1 MRVIITT
8 IIILF
13 LIISGSVT
21 SYNYISST
29 SRNLVS
35 QLENAEKA
43 IQNQKWTVA
52 QEQLEQTQTSWHKT
66 KYWWTILL
74 NHHEIDNIELSSQRL
89 EQYLMTQDK
98 TLSLAEI
105 SALVMLYEHIADT
118 EALTIENIL

>member
-1 MRVIITT
+1 MRIITTT

-43 IQNQKWTVA
+43 IQNQNWTLA
-52 QEQLEQTQTSWHKT
+52 QEQLEQTQTNWHRT

-89 EQYLMTQDK
+89 KQYIIAQDK

-105 SALVMLYEHIADT
+105 SALEMLFEHIADT
-118 EALTIENIL
+118 EAVNIENVL

>member
-1 MRVIITT
+1 MRIIITT

-29 SRNLVS
+29 SRNMVS

-43 IQNQKWTVA
+43 IENQKWNTA
-52 QEQLEQTQTSWHKT
+52 REQLEQTQTSWHKT

-74 NHHEIDNIELSSQRL
+74 NHHEIDNIELSSKRL
-89 EQYLMTQDK
+89 EQYLLTQDK

>member
-1 MRVIITT
+1 MRIIITT

-35 QLENAEKA
+35 QLQNAEKA
-43 IQNQKWTVA
+43 IQNQKWAVA
-52 QEQLEQTQTSWHKT
+52 QGQLEQIQNNWHKT

-89 EQYLMTQDK
+89 KQYLMNQDK

-105 SALVMLYEHIADT
+105 SALEMLYEHIADT

>member
-1 MRVIITT
+1 MRVITTT

-21 SYNYISST
+21 SYNYINST

-35 QLENAEKA
+35 QLKNTEKA
-43 IQNQKWTVA
+43 IQGQEWALA
-52 QEQLEQTQTSWHKT
+52 QDQLEQTLTTWHKT

-89 EQYLMTQDK
+89 KQYLINQDK

-105 SALVMLYEHIADT
+105 SALEMLFEHIADT
-118 EALTIENIL
+118 EAINVENIL